1 MRRAVLHSTEWLER
15 WTSRYR
21 ARSRRQEPARR
32 GGSCPPVGSLLL
44 VTVVQLLLTG
54 GSLGKVRAAGLVWA
68 FAPRR
73 LKFLAA
79 GVAAVWTIVVLGAIA
94 AIVLL
99 LMQLG

>member
-1 MRRAVLHSTEWLER
+1 MAGALDKPV
-15 WTSRYR
+15 SRPFPAAGAGETWR
-21 ARSRRQEPARR
+21 FVPARWL
-32 GGSCPPVGSLLL
+32 VLL

-79 GVAAVWTIVVLGAIA
+79 GVAAVWTIVALGAMA